1 MKLKSTSSQWRSSIR
16 SFTPSHKLRYAR
28 TRVARNAKLL
38 PNSTNHILH
47 VMSRALEPH
56 PTLLWKTPSCVFER
70 RELLRQV
77 QQQHTYRK
85 KKKKNLFA
93 FCSGPGVWCYLCKP
107 FLEFRQMCES
117 IYVPGYELGFYIE
130 IRSEFFRDVWLERRR
145 GNQTPFLCYYFSSF
159 SPPEYPIFI
168 NYFELFYLL
177 KYAHVITCA
186 FLGVK
191 WLNFG
196 RYGFMVWV

>member
-1 MKLKSTSSQWRSSIR
+1 MTVLSKKMDRRYTQPKGSGRPNWKGRRKRRRPRTRSTNGAHHQMKPKWNPNDSHEINFPEMKLKSTSSQWRSSIR

-85 KKKKNLFA
+85 KKKKTSSHIVLV
-93 FCSGPGVWCYLCKP
+93 P
-107 FLEFRQMCES
+107 EFDAIS
-117 IYVPGYELGFYIE
+117 VSL
-130 IRSEFFRDVWLERRR
+130 SW
-145 GNQTPFLCYYFSSF
+145 
-159 SPPEYPIFI
+159 
-168 NYFELFYLL
+168 
-177 KYAHVITCA
+177 
-186 FLGVK
+186 
-191 WLNFG
+191 NFG
-196 RYGFMVWV
+196 KCASQSTCQAMNWVST